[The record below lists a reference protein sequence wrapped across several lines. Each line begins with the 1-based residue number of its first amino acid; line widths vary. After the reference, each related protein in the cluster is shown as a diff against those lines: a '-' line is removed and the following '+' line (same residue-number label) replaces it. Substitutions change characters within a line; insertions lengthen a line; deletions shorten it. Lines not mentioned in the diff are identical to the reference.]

1 MELHNSE
8 KNEILPVTEDV
19 NKAHQLYENIEQ
31 DLEASTLTIVIEEMT
46 DSGKFTA
53 PICSFLLAALAHT
66 YCERCVIGLSIIPL
80 P

>member
-1 MELHNSE
+1 M
-8 KNEILPVTEDV
+8 PVTEDV
-19 NKAHQLYENIEQ
+19 NKAHQLFENMEQ
-31 DLEASTLTIVIEEMT
+31 DLEGSTLTIVIEQIT

-53 PICSFLLAALAHT
+53 PICSFRLAAVAHT